1 MYSTSSVSLRLE
13 GTFGVA
19 SIGMDNF
26 RGLRMWGL
34 AHQFGEPSDVRKP
47 AAITE
52 RNGINILNSVY
63 F

>member
-1 MYSTSSVSLRLE
+1 
-13 GTFGVA
+13 
-19 SIGMDNF
+19 MDNF

>member
-1 MYSTSSVSLRLE
+1 
-13 GTFGVA
+13 
-19 SIGMDNF
+19 MDNF
-26 RGLRMWGL
+26 KSLRMLGV

-52 RNGINILNSVY
+52 RNGINILNPVC